1 MAKIP
6 VLEIFGPTIQGEGRV
21 IGRKTMFVR
30 TAGCDYRCSWCDS
43 AFTWDG
49 SAKEDI
55 KLMTAEE
62 IYEALLEIGGHRF
75 NHVTI
80 SGGNPALIKGIQE
93 LVDLFEEKH
102 IYRHK
107 VVVSNH
113 G

>member
-1 MAKIP
+1 
-6 VLEIFGPTIQGEGRV
+6 
-21 IGRKTMFVR
+21 
-30 TAGCDYRCSWCDS
+30 
-43 AFTWDG
+43 
-49 SAKEDI
+49 
-55 KLMTAEE
+55 MTAEE

-102 IYRHK
+102 IYTALEHK